1 MPPSFFQIY
10 LVIILFLPFLVL
22 SQENVPEEVPVPK
35 NISNYLLWGTYKPQ
49 LISAITQKSVYPITL
64 GLAFSDFWK
73 EIPSQDEFKNSLR
86 FRMKRDTFAQYSHHN
101 GLDFA
106 IQHIEDPKL
115 GVSFDIT
122 FLEEFYEPS
131 NRSNDQSIETEWIY
145 MIESLNLD
153 ERSNELVKTK
163 GFNSF
168 VYLGLGDL
176 EGEDKDKSYV
186 KIIKI
191 DEDDSTLLEILNR
204 ENNKTQGYLRISVI
218 DQNSNV
224 INTNIREILNCAVQV
239 NKTET
244 WKVEDI
250 IYSHL
255 TENTLQEVAYLD
267 PEKCLN
273 FENSNTTFFLKQIIG
288 TPNLRI
294 LMSFNSKDHPE
305 KYNKEKIQKKIK
317 EKKESFE
324 KEFQNKF
331 PIVNVNRFKINIT
344 EALDI
349 SRYSLSNLL
358 GGIQYSYG
366 KIRVVQAEKK
376 EPQNKELFT
385 ATPSRVGFPRGFLW
399 DEGFHQS
406 LICEWNTTLCITMM
420 RTWFDSIQGNG
431 WIPREQARGDELE
444 SNFMQ
449 KEFLYQSQE
458 EANPPS
464 MILPILKLLNKLYQR
479 KIDIQDSFEVFQF
492 LREIYPKLRLWF
504 YWFSTTQQNTNPLDG
519 CESFLCFRWM
529 CKSPCTGKYFASGL
543 DDYPRHPPGYHAV
556 AQVDLH
562 VWLET
567 FARGIIGIEKTLG
580 IPTDHMEKTHMAIL
594 RSIESFADPTDNL
607 VKDIIGLANSKGEST
622 KKYRLVNLG
631 YVNLFPL
638 AFGLER
644 NPQRLESVIQLIASR
659 ESLWSDFGVRSLSK
673 SDPFFQKGD
682 NYWTEPI
689 WIPVNYLLLKGF
701 KTFYHDDENLAEL
714 YKALRENLMENIAK
728 TWKETHNFW
737 EQYDSFT
744 GKGKGFSSFTGWTS
758 LISLIYSEKYD

>member
-1 MPPSFFQIY
+1 MLSYLFQKC
-10 LVIILFLPFLVL
+10 LLFIILLLISTL
-22 SQENVPEEVPVPK
+22 AQENSSEKVPVPK
-35 NISNYLLWGTYKPQ
+35 NISHYLLWGTYKPQ
-49 LISAITQKSVYPITL
+49 LISAVTQKSIFPITL
-64 GLAFSDFWK
+64 GLAFSEFLK
-73 EIPSQDEFKNSLR
+73 EVPSKEEFKNILR

-101 GLDFA
+101 GLDLA
-106 IQHIEDPKL
+106 VQHIKDPKL
-115 GVSFDIT
+115 GISFESSFIED
-122 FLEEFYEPS
+122 FYENS
-131 NRSNDQSIETEWIY
+131 DQTNFSSKEIDWIY
-145 MIESLNLD
+145 LIESKKSHHSRDSGQSDL
-153 ERSNELVKTK
+153 
-163 GFNSF
+163 FNTF
-168 VYLGLGDL
+168 IYVGLGDL
-176 EGEDKDKSYV
+176 EGKEQDKTYLN
-186 KIIKI
+186 IITI
-191 DEDDSTLLEILNR
+191 DEDDSILLQILNR
-204 ENNKTQGYLRISVI
+204 ETNENKGYIRISVMN
-218 DQNSNV
+218 DNSD
-224 INTNIREILNCAVQV
+224 IKQKNIQETWNCAIQA

-255 TENTLQEVAYLD
+255 TDNVLEEVAYLD
-267 PEKCLN
+267 PEKCQN
-273 FENSNTTFFLKQIIG
+273 FEEQNTTFFLKQILG
-288 TPNLRI
+288 TPNI
-294 LMSFNSKDHPE
+294 KVLMSFNSK
-305 KYNKEKIQKKIK
+305 KYPSKYSKESIFKKIK
-317 EKKESFE
+317 MKKELFE
-324 KEFQNKF
+324 NEFQEKF
-331 PIVNVNRFKINIT
+331 SIVNVNRFKLNLT
-344 EALDI
+344 EASEI

-366 KIRVVQAEKK
+366 KIRVVQSGVN

-420 RTWFDSIQGNG
+420 RTWLDSIQRNG

-444 SNFMQ
+444 SNFIQ

-464 MILPILKLLNKLYQR
+464 MILPIIKLLNKLY
-479 KIDIQDSFEVFQF
+479 KNKVDLEDGYEIFQF
-492 LREIYPKLRLWF
+492 LGQSYPKLKLWF
-504 YWFSTTQQNTNPLDG
+504 AWLITTQQNKSPSDS
-519 CESFLCFRWM
+519 CENFLCFRWM

-567 FARGIIGIEKTLG
+567 FSRGLIGIEKILG
-580 IPTDHMEKTHMAIL
+580 IPTDQLEKTHLAIL
-594 RSIESFADPTDNL
+594 HSIESFSDPIDNL
-607 VKDIIGLANSKGEST
+607 PRDIIGLFDSKNEVT
-622 KKYRLVNLG
+622 KRYRLINLG

-644 NPQRLESVIQLIASR
+644 NPQRIESVIQLISSR
-659 ESLWSDFGVRSLSK
+659 KGLWSDYGVRSLSK

-689 WIPVNYLLLKGF
+689 WIPINYLLLKGF
-701 KTFYHDDENLAEL
+701 KTFYSDDENITEL
-714 YKALRENLMENIAK
+714 YEALRENLMENLSR

-744 GKGKGFSSFTGWTS
+744 GKGKGFPSFTGWTS
-758 LISLIYSEKYD
+758 LVSLIYSEKYD